1 MAFRYSMRL
10 SRCAVWIGLTG
21 AALLQAL
28 PASAHDY
35 PTYERVQFA
44 VDCMQR
50 HGGAYDLIYKCSCA
64 IDKVSEQFTI
74 DEFVDMQ
81 TSLNASDMTGQRGG
95 ELRGNPQVRD
105 SAKRYRQTIQSAMQS
120 CGISTP

>member
-1 MAFRYSMRL
+1 VVL
-10 SRCAVWIGLTG
+10 IGLTS

-44 VDCMQR
+44 LDCMQR
-50 HGGAYDLIYKCSCA
+50 NGGAYELIYKCSCA
-64 IDKVSEQFTI
+64 IDKVAEQLSI
-74 DEFVDMQ
+74 DEFVDLQ
-81 TSLNASDMTGQRGG
+81 TSVNASDMTGQRGG

-105 SAKRYRQTIQSAMQS
+105 SAKRYRQTVQAAMQS
-120 CGISTP
+120 CGIGAH